1 MDLFDIIT
9 VLITLSALFSY
20 LNYRYLHL
28 PRVIG
33 LLLFGLVLSFGIV
46 AAGFFHPAIK
56 QSAAELVGRVDFNR
70 LLLRGMLGFLLFAG
84 PLRLGM
90 ESMLREKWVILSLS
104 TLGVL
109 LSTAIVTALTWAI
122 FALLGNPVPAIYCL
136 LFGALISPTDPIAV
150 LAIMQKLHA
159 PEALQTVMAG
169 ESLFNDGIGVVIF
182 IVLLQVASGGGSASL
197 GGVIILF
204 LKEAVGGVLFGTI
217 IGYAAYRLIRSVD
230 NYQVEV
236 LLTLALA
243 MGGYSLANAL
253 QLSGPLAVVVAGL
266 LIGNHGRHGMSERT
280 KLHLDS
286 FWELIDEILNAIL
299 FVLIGLELLSFTFAR
314 LYLLVALLAI
324 PVVLL
329 ARIVSVAA
337 PIALIRH
344 HRFLAPH
351 TIKILTWGGLRG
363 GLAVALALSLPA
375 VPEKNVLLVMTY
387 VVVIFSIVFQGL
399 TIERLIARWTGR

>member
-9 VLITLSALFSY
+9 LLIALSALFGY
-20 LNYRYLHL
+20 LNYRYIHL

-33 LLLFGLVLSFGIV
+33 FLLFGLVLSSGIV
-46 AAGFFHPAIK
+46 AAGFFYPAIK
-56 QSAAELVGRVDFNR
+56 QSAAELVGRIDFNR
-70 LLLRGMLGFLLFAG
+70 LLLRGMLAFLLFAG
-84 PLRLGM
+84 PLHLGI
-90 ESMLREKWVILSLS
+90 ESLLREKWTILLLS

-109 LSTAIVTALTWAI
+109 LSTAIVAAFTWAI
-122 FALLGNPVPAIYCL
+122 FALLGYPIPVIYCL

-150 LAIMQKLHA
+150 LAIMQKLRA

-169 ESLFNDGIGVVIF
+169 ESLFNDGVGVVIF
-182 IVLLQVASGGGSASL
+182 IVLLQVASGEGSGSL
-197 GGVIILF
+197 SGVIILF
-204 LKEAVGGVLFGTI
+204 LKEAVGGLVFGAV

-299 FVLIGLELLSFTFAR
+299 FVLIGLELLSLTFTR
-314 LYLLVALLAI
+314 LYLIVALLSI

-329 ARIVSVAA
+329 ARIVAGCA
-337 PIALIRH
+337 HCLHP
-344 HRFLAPH
+344 P
-351 TIKILTWGGLRG
+351 
-363 GLAVALALSLPA
+363 
-375 VPEKNVLLVMTY
+375 
-387 VVVIFSIVFQGL
+387 
-399 TIERLIARWTGR
+399 